1 MSYQTQWHEV
11 PPHVN
16 EMLLLPTGV
25 GGVLYRPRFFNTTIL
40 FDRTVW
46 SLTPKADDLT
56 FRLATLA
63 NGVSVYSA
71 CIVGDFKDNQVIT
84 QCPTLSVDF
93 SHIQRKSSMGNSVH
107 GITSVETSAMDAKI
121 DHIQALYSTNGET
134 FHSAA
139 NYNLRRRAA
148 HSHAS
153 PQPNRYLR
161 TFVFPKKRHH
171 RHGNTNNN
179 NNNATESGAFTKNID
194 HGEKGSLSSINSKT
208 DGNFLQWSDAVDYLA
223 YNNIFDITATLQQ
236 YVLEERQSC
245 VTSKVLLTYNKRSFI
260 GNVLGSFATQIQ
272 TIAEYSTNEKC
283 GIVSCDNTPRRY
295 K

>member
-11 PPHVN
+11 PPHIN

-25 GGVLYRPRFFNTTIL
+25 GGVLYRPHFFNTTIL
-40 FDRTVW
+40 FDRAVW

-63 NGVSVYSA
+63 NAVSVYSA
-71 CIVGDFKDNQVIT
+71 CIIGDFKDNQIIT

-93 SHIQRKSSMGNSVH
+93 SHIQRKSSVGNSVH
-107 GITSVETSAMDAKI
+107 GITSVESSANDAKI
-121 DHIQALYSTNGET
+121 DHIQALYTTNGET
-134 FHSAA
+134 FKSAV

-148 HSHAS
+148 HSQLS
-153 PQPNRYLR
+153 PQANRYLR
-161 TFVFPKKRHH
+161 TFGFTKKRHH
-171 RHGNTNNN
+171 RKVNNN
-179 NNNATESGAFTKNID
+179 NNNTESGSAAKNID
-194 HGEKGSLSSINSKT
+194 HGDKGSLSSINSKT
-208 DGNFLQWSDAVDYLA
+208 DGNFLQWSDAVDYLEN
-223 YNNIFDITATLQQ
+223 NNIFDISATLQQ

-260 GNVLGSFATQIQ
+260 GNVLGSVATQIQ
-272 TIAEYSTNEKC
+272 NIAEYSTNEKC
-283 GIVSCDNTPRRY
+283 GIVSCDNTPRKY